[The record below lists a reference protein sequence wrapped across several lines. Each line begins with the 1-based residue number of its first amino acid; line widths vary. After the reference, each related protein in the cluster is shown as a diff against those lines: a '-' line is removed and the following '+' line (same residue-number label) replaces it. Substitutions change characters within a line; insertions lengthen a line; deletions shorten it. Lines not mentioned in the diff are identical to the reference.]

1 LQLRAVHDHA
11 DIAARLQHSI
21 FLHIVQKLH
30 RAIIFCKQTNL
41 LGDGSAVVSKVV
53 NRCARLT
60 ERYNIFIV
68 NGRMFSEGSGNP
80 ISSTASL
87 TGERLSYVNLL

>member
-1 LQLRAVHDHA
+1 
-11 DIAARLQHSI
+11 
-21 FLHIVQKLH
+21 
-30 RAIIFCKQTNL
+30 
-41 LGDGSAVVSKVV
+41 VVSKVV

-87 TGERLSYVNLL
+87 TGERLFYVNLL